1 MKPQWRDVDKL
12 QYENMREDDAIWLP
26 KLIAKQFPIDMTFK
40 FNEAGKLY

>member
-1 MKPQWRDVDKL
+1 MKPQRRDIQDIPY
-12 QYENMREDDAIWLP
+12 QDMWEDDAIWLP